1 MSRPRILAA
10 VALVALASTGC
21 SSVYTGIQ
29 REQDGSYYVTRT
41 KQGFF
46 SAHGTLYRCQLVNP
60 QSMRCVEIDTP

>member
-1 MSRPRILAA
+1 MRPRIL
-10 VALVALASTGC
+10 VALVVLVATATGC

-29 REQDGSYYVTRT
+29 READGSYYVTRT

-46 SAHGTLYRCQLVNP
+46 STHGTLYRCQVVNP